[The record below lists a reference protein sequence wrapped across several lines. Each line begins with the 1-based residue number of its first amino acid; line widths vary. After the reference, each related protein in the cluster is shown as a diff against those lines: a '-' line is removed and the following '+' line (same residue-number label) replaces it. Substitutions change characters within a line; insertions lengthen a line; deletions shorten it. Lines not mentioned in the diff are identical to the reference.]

1 MTGQGLPAR
10 WARKFAV
17 AAAGIGRSVRSE
29 ASFRVHVPAT
39 VAVIAVAGL
48 LAVEPWRWVALTL
61 AIAAVWSAELLNT
74 AIEGLARTLH
84 PEHDERIGAALD
96 AAAGAVL
103 VVAIAAATVGLII
116 LAPPLWDTIVLLD

>member
-1 MTGQGLPAR
+1 MTRHRGSAR

-17 AAAGIGRSVRSE
+17 AAAGIGRSVRGE
-29 ASFRVHVPAT
+29 DSFRVHVPVT
-39 VAVIAVAGL
+39 VAVVAVAGL

-61 AIAAVWSAELLNT
+61 AIAAVWSAELINT

-84 PEHDERIGAALD
+84 PEHDVRIGTALD

-103 VVAIAAATVGLII
+103 VVAIAAVTVGLIT
-116 LAPPLWDTIVLLD
+116 LAPPLWDTIRS